1 MNALRRVWAVRPLPL
16 RVAAVVMVVGLVL
29 FLLLAKASTAVVA
42 RTLTHALDSELA
54 ATMTAA
60 GPAVAAGRPAPPR
73 PSGDEIRVRVLDR
86 AGTPVD
92 GGGPVPLSI
101 SDIRRLLAGQ
111 AVWTGGSAMSEP
123 PMSEPP
129 TLEPERLGDPTR
141 WAGRV
146 VSAPDGTP
154 RLVVAGTE
162 SVGYAMLVGRTA
174 VVLVV
179 AAVLAALAMGAAGWV
194 AARFALRPVTRLRQ
208 AATEL
213 PAGERLPLPVARD
226 ELRALA
232 EALNDLLGRRDAA
245 TERLRRFT
253 GDAAHELRSPVAAI
267 RAQAEVAVTHPD
279 PDLTEATLEDIAAEA
294 QRLSALLD
302 DLLALARSDAG
313 ERLPAQPVDL
323 AEMARDAARR
333 VAQGEVAAGRRAG
346 HGEVTVRVTAAV
358 PVVLHATP
366 SDVAR
371 VLDNLL
377 ANAVRH
383 ARSIARVM
391 VLAGT
396 DEVRLLVDDDGDGV
410 PTEHRGLVF
419 DRFHRVQ
426 DDRDRGTGGTGL
438 GLALVAETVR
448 RYGGTTRVGQAP
460 SGGARF
466 EVHWPV
472 GQARARPERLKA
484 APTVVAAAVVR
495 DSRVLAQQRAYPPEA
510 AGRWEL
516 PGGRVEPDESARDAL
531 VRECRE
537 ELAVEVVPEKQLGPD
552 VPLPGGYVL
561 RVHVARLAQPTATP
575 VPVEHAA
582 LRWVDVTELAELDWL
597 DADRAVLPD
606 LEALLRAQRSGA
618 AGSTGAPE

>member
-1 MNALRRVWAVRPLPL
+1 MNALRRVWAARPLPL
-16 RVAAVVMVVGLVL
+16 RVAAVVTLVGLVL

-54 ATMTAA
+54 AAVTAA
-60 GPAVAAGRPAPPR
+60 GPAVTAGRPAPPR
-73 PSGDEIRVRVLDR
+73 PPGDEIRVRVLDR

-92 GGGPVPLSI
+92 GGGPAPLSA

-111 AVWTGGSAMSEP
+111 AIWTGRSATSESGRP
-123 PMSEPP
+123 
-129 TLEPERLGDPTR
+129 GGATR
-141 WAGRV
+141 WLGRV

-154 RLVVAGTE
+154 RLVVAGAE
-162 SVGYAMLVGRTA
+162 SVAHAMLVGRTA
-174 VVLVV
+174 VALLV

-194 AARFALRPVTRLRQ
+194 AARCALRPVARLRQ

-213 PAGERLPLPVARD
+213 PAGERLPRPVARD

-279 PDLTEATLEDIAAEA
+279 PDLAGATLADIAAQA

-302 DLLALARSDAG
+302 DLLTLARSDAG
-313 ERLPAQPVDL
+313 ERLPAQPVNL
-323 AEMARDAARR
+323 AEMARDAALR
-333 VAQGEVAAGRRAG
+333 VTQGEVAAASRVARGT
-346 HGEVTVRVTAAV
+346 VTVRVTAAA
-358 PVVLHATP
+358 PAVLHAAP

-383 ARSIARVM
+383 ARSTARVM
-391 VLAGT
+391 VLPGA
-396 DEVRLLVDDDGDGV
+396 DEMRVLVDDDGDGV
-410 PTEHRGLVF
+410 PVEHRELVF

-426 DDRDRGTGGTGL
+426 DDRDRGAGGTGL

-460 SGGARF
+460 DGGARF

-472 GQARARPERLKA
+472 GQ
-484 APTVVAAAVVR
+484 V
-495 DSRVLAQQRAYPPEA
+495 
-510 AGRWEL
+510 
-516 PGGRVEPDESARDAL
+516 
-531 VRECRE
+531 
-537 ELAVEVVPEKQLGPD
+537 
-552 VPLPGGYVL
+552 
-561 RVHVARLAQPTATP
+561 RVHRI
-575 VPVEHAA
+575 
-582 LRWVDVTELAELDWL
+582 
-597 DADRAVLPD
+597 
-606 LEALLRAQRSGA
+606 RAQRSGA
-618 AGSTGAPE
+618 AGRTGAPE